1 MASRS
6 SRRARS
12 RRQESRSSCRQ
23 GSWGTAQQLLDGGQT
38 LGGVGVVARQAA
50 AGFPAQP
57 AAVRRAGQLP
67 QIVAASSRQCRT
79 KAPSRPWRRSHCAAS
94 GRSRPSSRT
103 RSRSGT
109 NAMPRGPYARYC
121 SKSLSPIASRALRKG
136 IANPQ
141 RAAAAVVTDH
151 RLQMRVARVD
161 RGEREGHAAIQQ
173 RLGAG
178 LGDGELPRRPAVTLR
193 PLPLV
198 VGRGAV
204 VANLV
209 DNLQMVGRLDQ
220 KRLIADKV
228 AGDARHVVLADEPHR
243 KHDRPRRG
251 PAGVLQPG
259 GDGGEELA
267 ADLLGMTDRRR
278 HVAQVVGHL
287 RTLGGQP
294 PAKGPV
300 AQRRQLR
307 AAIQGRAGPVVIVQL
322 EQQAGELADDAD
334 ALDVLRGFGKQLDR
348 LGVTIQEREQVS
360 GRLDGRTIPGS
371 RVHCRPR
378 GRQCPFI
385 TVFQL
390 QHGRLAGANPGPLGR
405 QGDRP
410 LQPDVGSVEVAER
423 RGQVGTQREPLRPP
437 LGRAAVGRI
446 ARLVHKTPGGVGS
459 ARAGHVEGIV
469 IAGLLVT
476 RRCCHARRISHW
488 LRTPPPTCPA
498 SRPAMS
504 IASGPCQVPNGPT
517 SCATRKACRNN
528 PR

>member
-1 MASRS
+1 MPH
-6 SRRARS
+6 
-12 RRQESRSSCRQ
+12 Q
-23 GSWGTAQQLLDGGQT
+23 GAVQAVEAVPLR
-38 LGGVGVVARQAA
+38 GVGQVEAVEPDPLPLRHQRHAPRPVRPVLLQKLVADRL
-50 AGFPAQP
+50 AG
-57 AAVRRAGQLP
+57 
-67 QIVAASSRQCRT
+67 VA
-79 KAPSRPWRRSHCAAS
+79 P
-94 GRSRPSSRT
+94 
-103 RSRSGT
+103 
-109 NAMPRGPYARYC
+109 
-121 SKSLSPIASRALRKG
+121 KG

-209 DNLQMVGRLDQ
+209 DNLQMVGRL
-220 KRLIADKV
+220 RPEAADRRQ
-228 AGDARHVVLADEPHR
+228 GGRRARHVVLADEPHR

-476 RRCCHARRISHW
+476 RRLLPRAANQPLAEDPAAHLPGQSPRHEHRFGPLPGPQRSHF
-488 LRTPPPTCPA
+488 LRYPK
-498 SRPAMS
+498 
-504 IASGPCQVPNGPT
+504 GLQE
-517 SCATRKACRNN
+517 
-528 PR
+528 